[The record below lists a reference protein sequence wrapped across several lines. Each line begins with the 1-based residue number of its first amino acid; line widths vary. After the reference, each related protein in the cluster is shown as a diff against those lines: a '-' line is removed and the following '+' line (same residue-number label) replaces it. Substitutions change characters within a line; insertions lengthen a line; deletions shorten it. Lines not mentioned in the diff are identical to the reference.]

1 MLGTEYSFLDVGL
14 ESLCK
19 FIKVPYRYLE
29 NLPIKLQIKN
39 LSNGLAVPKDVKIS
53 INGNGYIRGVC
64 SKKYQTPLLSEQ
76 LEGVVNSLFL
86 KYDLEFYK
94 IFEEKLYLIISFP
107 KFSYEKYKPALSF
120 RFSDLGG
127 KEEIV
132 CGVYHESGVF
142 LPLVEPS
149 LYLTHSQSYAK
160 YSAEVTVS
168 VLETMQ
174 KIIEGGEETFISTIM
189 LADTVIANSEE
200 WLKTLALT
208 VLPKSFIKKL
218 RERESVSRFVVCEML
233 LTEASSLRSYY
244 DLLVRFSRELNT
256 EFCEFW
262 RKL

>member
-1 MLGTEYSFLDVGL
+1 MLDKKIQDLKIREEGQIYVACNLSEVVVCEREGKLVLNVLGTEYSFLDVGL

-120 RFSDLGG
+120 
-127 KEEIV
+127 
-132 CGVYHESGVF
+132 
-142 LPLVEPS
+142 
-149 LYLTHSQSYAK
+149 
-160 YSAEVTVS
+160 
-168 VLETMQ
+168 
-174 KIIEGGEETFISTIM
+174 
-189 LADTVIANSEE
+189 
-200 WLKTLALT
+200 
-208 VLPKSFIKKL
+208 
-218 RERESVSRFVVCEML
+218 
-233 LTEASSLRSYY
+233 
-244 DLLVRFSRELNT
+244 
-256 EFCEFW
+256 
-262 RKL
+262 